1 MATQGIPL
9 RVVIADHAP
18 EVRQAL
24 RLICEESLG
33 LTVVG
38 EAAESED
45 LPTVVMTTQADI
57 LLLEW
62 ELPGVPGGTLL
73 KTLREDEG
81 LSIVVMASRPEIRA
95 RALRAGAEGFIYKG
109 DPPDD
114 LLNLLR
120 QLIDGRSR

>member
-95 RALRAGAEGFIYKG
+95 RARRAGAEGFIYKG
-109 DPPDD
+109 DPPDE